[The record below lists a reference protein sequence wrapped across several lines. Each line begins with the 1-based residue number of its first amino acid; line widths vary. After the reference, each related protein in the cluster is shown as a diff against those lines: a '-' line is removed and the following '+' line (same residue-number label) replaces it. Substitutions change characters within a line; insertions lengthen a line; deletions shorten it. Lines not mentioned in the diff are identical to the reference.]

1 MAKARDVFHDKTI
14 VGAVYK
20 HYAILSAVLFLFW
33 CMLCGNFTAKFV
45 IVGLASSLISAY
57 ICMPLLLLE
66 SRKGDKKYFAFDVNL
81 FKYLGYWMWLIN
93 EVRKANMDVATSV
106 IKSEMDINP
115 KVFKFRMV
123 YDNPMAEATLANS
136 ITLTPG
142 TITIDV
148 SDDGVYTI
156 HALTNGA
163 REGLMEG
170 GMQRRIAQL
179 FGETCIYKEE
189 YVE

>member
-1 MAKARDVFHDKTI
+1 VAKIKNVFHDSTI
-14 VGAVYK
+14 VGSPYK
-20 HYAILSAVLFLFW
+20 HFGILSGILFLFW
-33 CMLCGNFTAKFV
+33 CLLCGNFTAKFV

-57 ICMPLLLLE
+57 VCMPLLLLE
-66 SRKGDKKYFAFDVNL
+66 NRDGTKKYFAFDVNL
-81 FKYLGYWMWLIN
+81 FKYLGYWLWLLN
-93 EVRKANMDVATSV
+93 EVRKANMDVATST
-106 IKSEMDINP
+106 IKSEMNINP

-142 TITIDV
+142 TITVDI

-156 HALTNGA
+156 HSLTNGA

-170 GMQRRIAQL
+170 GMQRKIAEL
-179 FGETCIYKEE
+179 FGETYEYKEE
-189 YVE
+189 YVD

>member
-1 MAKARDVFHDKTI
+1 
-14 VGAVYK
+14 
-20 HYAILSAVLFLFW
+20 
-33 CMLCGNFTAKFV
+33 
-45 IVGLASSLISAY
+45 
-57 ICMPLLLLE
+57 
-66 SRKGDKKYFAFDVNL
+66 
-81 FKYLGYWMWLIN
+81 
-93 EVRKANMDVATSV
+93 MDVATSV

-179 FGETCIYKEE
+179 FGENCIYKEE